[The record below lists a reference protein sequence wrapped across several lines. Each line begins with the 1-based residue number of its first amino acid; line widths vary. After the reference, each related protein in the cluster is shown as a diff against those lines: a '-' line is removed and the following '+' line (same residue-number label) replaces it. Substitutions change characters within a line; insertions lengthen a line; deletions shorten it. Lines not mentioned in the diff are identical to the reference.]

1 MTFPPIPTLVITGP
15 VGVGKSSTAFALSD
29 QLNAA
34 GQPHGV
40 IDVDYLRTCYP
51 SPENDPFN
59 MALGL
64 RNIAAVC
71 ANYRAAGATKLLL
84 VDVVETPEQRADY
97 EQAIPGAQVQIIRL
111 TASLDTLRQ
120 RLQGRETGDDL
131 RWHVA
136 RAAEL
141 SALMAAQ
148 GIGDIV
154 IATDGQ
160 SAQQVAQAIR
170 QRVGW

>member
-1 MTFPPIPTLVITGP
+1 MTFPAIPTLVITGP

-29 QLNAA
+29 QLNASN
-34 GQPHGV
+34 QPHGV

-51 SPENDPFN
+51 ASADDPFN
-59 MALGL
+59 MVLGL

-71 ANYRAAGATKLLL
+71 ANYRAAGAIKLL
-84 VDVVETPEQRADY
+84 VDVVETPEQRAGY

-111 TASLDTLRQ
+111 TASLDTLHQ
-120 RLQGRETGDDL
+120 RLQGRETGDSL
-131 RWHVA
+131 RWHLA

-141 SALMAAQ
+141 STLMVAR

-160 SAQQVAQAIR
+160 SAQQVAQEIR